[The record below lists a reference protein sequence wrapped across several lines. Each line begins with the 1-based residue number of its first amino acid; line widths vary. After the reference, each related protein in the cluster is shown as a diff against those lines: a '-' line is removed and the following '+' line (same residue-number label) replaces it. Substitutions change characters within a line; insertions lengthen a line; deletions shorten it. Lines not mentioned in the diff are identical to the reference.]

1 MLAGFLH
8 KRLLVQP
15 AFKGTSVCAVKGLE
29 VTVSGK
35 NPPEFGSTAEPWCC
49 QRTGGPRGV
58 PSLEGVVSE
67 GGVRCL
73 PTSEVSRPVCRQQWR
88 PHGPQS
94 AGQLGPVCTQV
105 VIVIYLSVVGALL
118 MYMAFL
124 MLVDPLIRKP
134 DAYTERLRSEEES
147 EVWALPAPWSPSGGR
162 GPRPSGLPCAAVPET
177 GVREEP

>member
-1 MLAGFLH
+1 M
-8 KRLLVQP
+8 
-15 AFKGTSVCAVKGLE
+15 
-29 VTVSGK
+29 
-35 NPPEFGSTAEPWCC
+35 
-49 QRTGGPRGV
+49 
-58 PSLEGVVSE
+58 
-67 GGVRCL
+67 
-73 PTSEVSRPVCRQQWR
+73 
-88 PHGPQS
+88 
-94 AGQLGPVCTQV
+94 
-105 VIVIYLSVVGALL
+105 VGALL